1 MKYLDKFST
10 IELIKRIQ
18 SYENQIEILIH
29 ERNYMIDELYR
40 RLPVLEKEEE
50 FKKKVLRKED

>member
-10 IELIKRIQ
+10 IDLIKRIQ
-18 SYENQIEILIH
+18 SYENQIEILIN

-50 FKKKVLRKED
+50 FKKKVLRKEN